1 MNNKKLIKQIERFL
15 SYRGPNS
22 IAKQY
27 IFCPEKFN
35 SWLKEQIKLY
45 SWSTTNEEAEEISN
59 NFWKWFESSSYY
71 DKYLEYK
78 EAVEEVMHKK

>member
-22 IAKQY
+22 IAKQ
-27 IFCPEKFN
+27 
-35 SWLKEQIKLY
+35 
-45 SWSTTNEEAEEISN
+45 WSTTNEEAKEISN
-59 NFWKWFESSSYY
+59 NCWKWFESSPYY